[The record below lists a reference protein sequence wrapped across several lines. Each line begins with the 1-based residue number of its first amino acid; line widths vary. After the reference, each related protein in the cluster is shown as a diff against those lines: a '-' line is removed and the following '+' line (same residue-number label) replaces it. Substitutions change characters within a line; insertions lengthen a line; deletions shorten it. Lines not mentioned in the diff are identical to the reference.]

1 MMNSIYIKAG
11 RSAYEIIKDGGFDFS
26 RVTTCVGPAVGP
38 RWLVVSG
45 FDLALLENDILGG
58 LKPVLLAGSSA
69 GAWRF
74 SAWVQPEPV
83 ESYRRLID
91 AYISIKYDRT
101 DTPVTIQE
109 TISNVLNTY
118 LEDDAIP
125 FALADKRYRLAI
137 ATARAKY
144 LFACE
149 GRIQRTGFG
158 AAFLLNA
165 MNRSWLR
172 GLVQRVIFYSGPRP
186 PHFCLQDH
194 FEGQAI
200 LLNEANFKYAVLASG
215 AIPMVIAG
223 IKNIYGAPTGVYR
236 DGGLVDYHLNQKYAA
251 KEEDITL
258 FFHHQE
264 RIIPGWLDK
273 KLKYRRPS
281 ESMLENVVMVYPS
294 EGFVDK
300 LPGGKIPDRDDF
312 EIFVDDPKTRIKN
325 WQRVVDLSVPLGEH
339 FLELVESKKIRHI
352 LEKM

>member
-1 MMNSIYIKAG
+1 MDTIYIKAG
-11 RSAYEIIKDGGFDFS
+11 KSAYEIIKDGGFDFNH
-26 RVTTCVGPAVGP
+26 VTTCVGPAVGP

-45 FDLALLENDILGG
+45 FDLALLENKVLGG

-83 ESYRRLID
+83 KSYRRLIE

-101 DTPVTIQE
+101 DTPKTIQE
-109 TISNVLNTY
+109 TIRNAVNTY

-125 FALADKRYRLAI
+125 FALAGKRYRLAI

-149 GRIQRTGFG
+149 GQIQRVGFS

-165 MNRSWLR
+165 MNRSWLY
-172 GLVQRVIFYSGPRP
+172 GLVQRVIFYNGPRP

-194 FEGQAI
+194 FEGKAI

-223 IKNIYGAPTGVYR
+223 IKNIYGAPTGIYR
-236 DGGLVDYHLNQKYAA
+236 DGGLVDYHINQKYAA
-251 KEEDITL
+251 KKEEITL

-281 ESMLENVVMVYPS
+281 DNMLENVVMVYPS
-294 EGFVDK
+294 EGFIGK

-312 EIFVDDPKTRIKN
+312 KVFLSDPETRIKN
-325 WQRVVDLSVPLGEH
+325 WWRVVELSTPLGEK
-339 FLELVESKKIRHI
+339 FLELVESKKIRHVV
-352 LEKM
+352 EKI

>member
-1 MMNSIYIKAG
+1 MDTIYIKAG
-11 RSAYEIIKDGGFDFS
+11 KSAYEIIKDGGFDFS
-26 RVTTCVGPAVGP
+26 HVTTCVGPAVGP

-45 FDLALLENDILGG
+45 FDLALLENKVLGE

-74 SAWVQPEPV
+74 SAWVQPDPI
-83 ESYRRLID
+83 ESYRRLIE

-101 DTPVTIQE
+101 DTPKTIQE
-109 TISNVLNTY
+109 TIRNAVNSY

-125 FALADKRYRLAI
+125 FALTGKRYRLAI

-149 GRIQRTGFG
+149 GQIQRAGFG

-165 MNRSWLR
+165 INRSWLR
-172 GLVQRVIFYSGPRP
+172 GLVQRVIFYNGPRP
-186 PHFCLQDH
+186 PHFCLQDY
-194 FEGQAI
+194 FEGQTI

-223 IKNIYGAPTGVYR
+223 IKNIYGAPTGIYR
-236 DGGLVDYHLNQKYAA
+236 DGGLVDYHINQKYAA
-251 KEEDITL
+251 KKEEITL

-281 ESMLENVVMVYPS
+281 ENMLENVVMVYPS
-294 EGFVDK
+294 EGFIGK

-312 EIFVDDPKTRIKN
+312 KIFVDDPETRIKN
-325 WQRVVDLSVPLGEH
+325 WWRVAELSAPLGEK
-339 FLELVESKKIRHI
+339 FLELVENKKIRHI
-352 LEKM
+352 VRKM